1 MRFGGPNSAV
11 IHPGRPASS
20 GTIQSTINQEESS
33 VKKKRTKI
41 TLLAAAGL
49 FVTSTFVSANHLAVP
64 TNLFC
69 PIVGDVIQANW
80 DDVIDATKYS
90 VNIIATYDTGIAGD
104 PTDDTSMDWDF
115 GTGDRTDGLPINQSD
130 LMIPLSA
137 LIHDFGIGAGP
148 QPAVAAQ
155 LRVKGLHSGKN
166 QERQNNPFSELCTPA
181 APSA

>member
-1 MRFGGPNSAV
+1 M
-11 IHPGRPASS
+11 
-20 GTIQSTINQEESS
+20 
-33 VKKKRTKI
+33 KKKRTKI

-49 FVTSTFVSANHLAVP
+49 FVTSTFVSAHHLAVP

-69 PIVGDVIQANW
+69 PLVGVVIQANW

-90 VNIIATYDTGIAGD
+90 VNIIATYDTGITGD

-115 GTGDRTDGLPINQSD
+115 GTGDRTDGSINQSD

-137 LIHDFGIGAGP
+137 LYHDFGTGAGL
-148 QPAVAAQ
+148 QPAIAAQ
-155 LRVKGLHSGKN
+155 VRVKGLHSGKN

-181 APSA
+181 APAA

>member
-1 MRFGGPNSAV
+1 M
-11 IHPGRPASS
+11 
-20 GTIQSTINQEESS
+20 
-33 VKKKRTKI
+33 KKKRTKI
-41 TLLAAAGL
+41 ILLAAAGL
-49 FVTSTFVSANHLAVP
+49 FVTSTFVRAHHLAVP

-104 PTDDTSMDWDF
+104 PSDDTSMDWDF
-115 GTGDRTDGLPINQSD
+115 GTGDRTDGLSIGQSD

-137 LIHDFGIGAGP
+137 LYHDFGTGP

-155 LRVKGLHSGKN
+155 VRVKGLHSGKN

-181 APSA
+181 APAA